1 MPETVRNNKKS
12 HGRGKKILLLA
23 LSVPAFILLTEVIL
37 VIIPI
42 DTYFENRFFLVNRA
56 LDYPEVFKKDP
67 QLFWRLRSSQ
77 TISSKFFEGKKY
89 SINSHGLRG
98 EEIPAGTGK
107 VRIVVMGNSCTFG
120 WGIPN
125 DKTYAEQLGRLINAD
140 GALPEVEVINA
151 GIPGYSTFQGRRFFY
166 TDIILLKPDIVM
178 MMFAWNDQWAAADNI
193 PDKNQQMPPE
203 YIINLQN
210 IFSRLKIYRLIKK
223 IALSIIEEPLD
234 SKLIK
239 ENPVYRVSEGDFYDN
254 LDVII
259 QYCKREKITPV
270 LLTSPI
276 PSLEKYYPPGVRSP
290 MHQYHEYYN
299 YQTRQ
304 LAKFNKIPL
313 VDVAKIFNDYDNLF
327 DNAPEDPIHFNDA
340 GHRTAAEAI
349 FNYFKQNDTLL
360 VVK

>member
-1 MPETVRNNKKS
+1 MLL
-12 HGRGKKILLLA
+12 IL
-23 LSVPAFILLTEVIL
+23 SIPVFILLTEIIL

-67 QLFWRLRSSQ
+67 QLFWRLRPSQ

-89 SINSHGLRG
+89 RINSHGLRG
-98 EEIPAGTGK
+98 EEIPDKTDK

-120 WGIPN
+120 WGIPDDN
-125 DKTYAEQLGRLINAD
+125 TYTRQLEMLINTD
-140 GALPEVEVINA
+140 EALPEVEVINA

-166 TDIILLKPDIVM
+166 TDIAYLEPDIVM
-178 MMFAWNDQWAAADNI
+178 MMYAWNDQWAAADNI
-193 PDKNQQMPPE
+193 PDKKQQMPPE
-203 YIINLQN
+203 YVINLQN
-210 IFSRLKIYRLIKK
+210 IFSRLKIYRFVKK

-234 SKLIK
+234 TKLIK

-259 QYCKREKITPV
+259 QYCKREKMTPI

-276 PSLEKYYPPGVRSP
+276 PSLEKYYPAGVRSP

-299 YQTRQ
+299 YQIRQ
-304 LAKFNKIPL
+304 LAKFNKIAL
-313 VDVAKIFNDYDNLF
+313 IDVAKIFDDHDSLF
-327 DNAPEDPIHFNDA
+327 DDAPKDPIHFNAA
-340 GHRTAAEAI
+340 GHRIAAEAI
-349 FNYFKQNDTLL
+349 FDYFKENSDIL
-360 VVK
+360 KAK